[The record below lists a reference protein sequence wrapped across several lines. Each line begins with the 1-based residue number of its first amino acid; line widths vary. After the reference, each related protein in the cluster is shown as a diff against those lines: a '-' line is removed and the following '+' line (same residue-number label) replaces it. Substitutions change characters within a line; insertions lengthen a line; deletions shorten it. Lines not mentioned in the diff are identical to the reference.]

1 MVPPVL
7 FLPARAGGF
16 ENFPHFWCADAF
28 CREPHCRAEA
38 DNLSAVKVFCP
49 KRGSRWRDCRPR
61 ASNFAALRPEKQVMR
76 QHSRSRAAKCH
87 KIYNDII
94 PYCFKLVNS
103 NLFNLFCPY
112 VFFGFYL
119 FKAVSRSNDWKISVF
134 VTFSHS
140 FSNGRFYS
148 KYNLPIL

>member
-7 FLPARAGGF
+7 FLPTRVGGF
-16 ENFPHFWCADAF
+16 ERFPHIFCADAF

-61 ASNFAALRPEKQVMR
+61 ASNFAALLPSQRVCGNIPEGR
-76 QHSRSRAAKCH
+76 TAKCH

-94 PYCFKLVNS
+94 PHKGQIVNS
-103 NLFNLFCPY
+103 YLIKENKSWALIIKCPRKNLSYISKGCE
-112 VFFGFYL
+112 FYE
-119 FKAVSRSNDWKISVF
+119 I
-134 VTFSHS
+134 
-140 FSNGRFYS
+140 
-148 KYNLPIL
+148 